1 MAAETM
7 SRSALT
13 RYAWLSIAAA
23 VVTIALKSAAYLLT
37 GSVGLLSD
45 ALESLVNLVA
55 AILALIALSAAAK
68 PADERHHFGH
78 GKAEYL
84 SAGAEGVMIV
94 VAAGLIVYTAIERL
108 INPRPLEDLGIGLA
122 VTLIA
127 TVINGAVGWILL
139 RQGRR
144 HRSMALVADGKHLMT
159 DVYTSIGVIVGVGL
173 VAVTGWLPLDSLVAL
188 AVGANILWTGF
199 ILVRNAGRGLLDHAL
214 PDEDNERVVSVLRNF
229 VERHPAGELE
239 FHGLQTREAGRD
251 QFISVHVLVPG
262 AWSLT
267 RAHDLVEEVE
277 AAIRDELPHAQV
289 HTHLEPREDPRSH
302 DDYTRGPRV
311 VREEP

>member
-1 MAAETM
+1 M
-7 SRSALT
+7 SAGHAHSLT
-13 RYAWLSIAAA
+13 KWAWLSIGAA
-23 VVTIALKSAAYLLT
+23 VLTIGMKTVAYVLT

-45 ALESLVNLVA
+45 ALESVVNLVA
-55 AILALIALSAAAK
+55 AVLALIALTAAAK

-94 VAAGLIVYTAIERL
+94 VAATLIVYTAIERL
-108 INPRPLEDLGIGLA
+108 LNPRPLEELGIGLA
-122 VTLIA
+122 VTLAA
-127 TVINGAVGWILL
+127 TAINGAVGLVLL

-144 HRSMALVADGKHLMT
+144 HRSMTLVADGKHLMT
-159 DVYTSIGVIVGVGL
+159 DVYTSVGVIVGVGL

-199 ILVRNAGRGLLDHAL
+199 ILIRNAGRGLLDHAL
-214 PDEDNERVVSVLRNF
+214 PDDDNDRVVCVLRGF
-229 VERHPAGELE
+229 VDRYPAGELE
-239 FHGLQTREAGRD
+239 FHGLQTRESGRD
-251 QFISVHVLVPG
+251 QFVSIHVLVPG
-262 AWSLT
+262 SWSVA

-277 AAIRDELPHAQV
+277 EAICAELPHAQV

-302 DDYTRGPRV
+302 TDYEHGPRV
-311 VREEP
+311 VRDGP